1 MHVGLSIFLGL
12 LSTRTVSIFFLLL
25 QLQTLICVEHI
36 PGRGKVTYIEEGSS
50 EQSSL
55 EVQRGDVYNFEQGTV
70 LHIRS
75 HPNATRQHLRIYALF
90 SSEAIN
96 ADDPRVRM

>member
-1 MHVGLSIFLGL
+1 M
-12 LSTRTVSIFFLLL
+12 
-25 QLQTLICVEHI
+25 
-36 PGRGKVTYIEEGSS
+36 
-50 EQSSL
+50 

-75 HPNATRQHLRIYALF
+75 YPNATRHRLRIYAIF

-96 ADDPRVRM
+96 ADDPRVNIIFP

>member
-1 MHVGLSIFLGL
+1 
-12 LSTRTVSIFFLLL
+12 
-25 QLQTLICVEHI
+25 VEHI